1 MAISPDRNM
10 VNGLQ
15 LEICRNE
22 ACCFALASFKE
33 VPMAMCQQQLSV
45 PPHSSDDDVTL

>member
-1 MAISPDRNM
+1 M

-15 LEICRNE
+15 NEIYRNS
-22 ACCFALASFKE
+22 ACCFALTSFKV

-45 PPHSSDDDVTL
+45 PQHSSDDDVTL